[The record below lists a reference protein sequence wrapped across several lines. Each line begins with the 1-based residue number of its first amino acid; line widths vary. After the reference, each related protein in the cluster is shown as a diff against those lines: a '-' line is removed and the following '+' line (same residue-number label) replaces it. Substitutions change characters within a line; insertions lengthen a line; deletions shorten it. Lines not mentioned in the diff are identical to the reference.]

1 MIYFAFALTVYKKQI
16 LYVYQPVYESGG
28 EMFPGALQ
36 KTLFGLVGAQL
47 TLMGYLS
54 TRGSFLQVTFLFPLP
69 IATLWGM
76 GYFNN
81 HYAQPSKTLSMERAR
96 EYDRVSEWLAR
107 NKSSTRELKSNSGDG
122 EDDIEVSYG
131 VEGRRKQFDKN
142 SYRQPVLTEKP
153 LRPKNYRRGERDAVS
168 EEVRAKLHELQDYAL
183 LTDKSTPSTASFNRR
198 AMRRNEAEINV
209 V

>member
-76 GYFNN
+76 GYFNRLVSFCHRAKSFRN
-81 HYAQPSKTLSMERAR
+81 NVLAYLNTLHLFFSSSWIFSSSSFTTRHRKSPCRRQSLCTAIKNI
-96 EYDRVSEWLAR
+96 EYGTCKRIRSSQRVA
-107 NKSSTRELKSNSGDG
+107 
-122 EDDIEVSYG
+122 
-131 VEGRRKQFDKN
+131 
-142 SYRQPVLTEKP
+142 
-153 LRPKNYRRGERDAVS
+153 RPK
-168 EEVRAKLHELQDYAL
+168 
-183 LTDKSTPSTASFNRR
+183 
-198 AMRRNEAEINV
+198 
-209 V
+209 